1 MSSHHEFGIG
11 ELSRRTGVHIETV
24 RYYEKIGLLP
34 PPPRSK
40 GGHRLYPEGNLRRLV
55 FIRRSREL
63 GFSLDEIRN
72 LLAMVDGGYNCGGV
86 REAALAH
93 LTNVRRKIANLQRM
107 EQTLADTA
115 THCEGGAAPN
125 CPIIDVLSQD

>member
-24 RYYEKIGLLP
+24 RYYEKSGFFP

-86 REAALAH
+86 REAARPPDERPPQDRKPPAH
-93 LTNVRRKIANLQRM
+93 GANARRHSN
-107 EQTLADTA
+107 TL
-115 THCEGGAAPN
+115 
-125 CPIIDVLSQD
+125 